1 MGPLSQAHLYV
12 CQTCV
17 RDLAPPPGEPTRGRL
32 LADAIA
38 TILDAAPPEAWR
50 PTLRRVA
57 CLNACLSPCSV
68 ALRAPGK
75 LALRFSRLGPE
86 AAADVVA
93 LAAAYGRSNDGDL
106 PEDALPPALKNKLSA
121 RAPGS
126 QPRPH

>member
-1 MGPLSQAHLYV
+1 VRQTHLYV

-17 RDLAPPPGEPTRGRL
+17 RDLVPPPDGPTRGRR
-32 LADAIA
+32 LADAIEGLLSAA
-38 TILDAAPPEAWR
+38 TGAL

-75 LALRFSRLGPE
+75 AALRFSRLGPE
-86 AAADVVA
+86 HAADVLA

-106 PEDALPPALKNKLSA
+106 PRASLPSALRDKQSA
-121 RAPGS
+121 RAPAPVQALG
-126 QPRPH
+126 R

>member
-1 MGPLSQAHLYV
+1 MGQTHLYV

-17 RDLAPPPGEPTRGRL
+17 RDLVPPPDGPTRGRQLAEAIEGL
-32 LADAIA
+32 LS
-38 TILDAAPPEAWR
+38 TLDIR

-57 CLNACLSPCSV
+57 CLNACLSPCSI

-86 AAADVVA
+86 HAADVVA

-106 PEDALPPALKNKLSA
+106 PASALPLSMQDKLSA
-121 RAPGS
+121 RVPAPGRQRS
-126 QPRPH
+126 GTH